1 MTSDKHAVRI
11 ERCQSTMIP
20 EEMHDKIIQDQ
31 MRNANDERRKS
42 IKKEGT
48 ATDVGG

>member
-1 MTSDKHAVRI
+1 
-11 ERCQSTMIP
+11 MIP

-42 IKKEGT
+42 IKKVGT

>member
-1 MTSDKHAVRI
+1 
-11 ERCQSTMIP
+11 MIP

-42 IKKEGT
+42 IKKEET
-48 ATDVGG
+48 STDVGVNMRLEVMSVES

>member
-1 MTSDKHAVRI
+1 
-11 ERCQSTMIP
+11 MIP

-42 IKKEGT
+42 IKKDGT

>member
-1 MTSDKHAVRI
+1 
-11 ERCQSTMIP
+11 MIP

-42 IKKEGT
+42 IKKEGKGYRCGRVMCGCRLNQET
-48 ATDVGG
+48 CTG

>member
-1 MTSDKHAVRI
+1 
-11 ERCQSTMIP
+11 MIP
-20 EEMHDKIIQDQ
+20 EDMHDKIIQDQ

-42 IKKEGT
+42 IKKKET

>member
-1 MTSDKHAVRI
+1 ML
-11 ERCQSTMIP
+11 P

-31 MRNANDERRKS
+31 MRNANDERRKAS
-42 IKKEGT
+42 KRRGT